1 MNKGVELMI
10 SHMKTNPDAFR
21 KGRWRN
27 LIARVIRDDGEIF
40 VEGEAEAVKDA
51 VVELEQTL
59 FNGDVMEA
67 LAAKPETEQ
76 SYRITGSLP
85 VQEDYDSG
93 RSLIEVINHIEG
105 QKREREREKR
115 AVDAMRKK
123 VSTELGDEA
132 CKTE

>member
-1 MNKGVELMI
+1 MNKGVELML

-59 FNGDVMEA
+59 FHGDVMEA
-67 LAAKPETEQ
+67 LAAKPETE
-76 SYRITGSLP
+76 SGYRITGALP
-85 VQEDYDSG
+85 VQDDYEG
-93 RSLIEVINHIEG
+93 ASLLDVVRHVEG
-105 QKREREREKR
+105 QKRARERERGTQ
-115 AVDAMRKK
+115 
-123 VSTELGDEA
+123 VSALTGAIGCTTLSNYYV
-132 CKTE
+132 KN